1 MPGQKEQKPY
11 TKREREGNG
20 PGGKLEAVIT
30 IGSFEMTYE
39 LVPTC
44 THIVKN
50 DKKFYT
56 FNFKNFTNNTSF
68 KCIIIN
74 KPLKAQGFREKW
86 DKLIVMRLHTKFS
99 R

>member
-1 MPGQKEQKPY
+1 MPAQKEQKPY

-50 DKKFYT
+50 DKKKST
-56 FNFKNFTNNTSF
+56 HLTLKISQ
-68 KCIIIN
+68 IIQASNVLLLIN
-74 KPLKAQGFREKW
+74 
-86 DKLIVMRLHTKFS
+86 H
-99 R
+99 